1 MSFGKYRTCRE
12 CYGVKTLAHFPGG
25 LRRYRHLI
33 CDECQEQIRNRN
45 LANVNTAGRL
55 CRKCNM
61 IKPLVEFQF
70 YEKETG
76 RRIGTCNSC
85 LYHQRHDREQH
96 RPGVRLPKSM
106 ASVLR
111 RSGSASSTSADASA
125 QRPCKRCGKPFSL
138 SEFPMNHGYR
148 THICKTCQNI
158 NKKLRRK
165 RTRLLNTSSIP
176 LSNNRVSDDAR
187 ASDIAA
193 SPPTRPLTEIGSA
206 DTAPSSGGA
215 FSSMAA
221 SFQSGPTTESI
232 ILPSASFLTSPS
244 SPSSSSITAT
254 FQGTT
259 GSSTSGISS
268 SSSSSSPSSS
278 LAFSSLPSPQSTGL
292 GLASPLNE
300 FIQMPNSSAMSI
312 GSVSFQCTATAS
324 GIISSSPSSSSSCD
338 PSSGCAV
345 GNSESSRYASPSAMI
360 VADDSPSGW
369 LLTYRQLHSSANS
382 LSSSAA
388 SSLASLPSVSIDV
401 ARNHHATV
409 VGSVSAAI
417 NTAIPPPTER
427 QRRSVG
433 MYSFL
438 PLRPIPA
445 SILAAGTIGK
455 KCWICYTLHSILP
468 TQSTVNPKQFLKLDP
483 PRHSVPSASISS
495 SAPTSNSGSAS
506 PSVALALTAAS
517 VMNIDDADRH
527 TDRVADLA
535 MTAHFA
541 ATALTAAED
550 LRHFHLPFDI
560 WLNESIRITRLQHL
574 DSFAS
579 EISPPITQYTAV
591 DEVHARQRGSIVMHR
606 VDIYLNTLKSWL
618 IQANVAVCNYRSG
631 EYKIPMSHDQAAS
644 QQDKIIFASRVTL
657 CPYLSNILGRGTLWV
672 RERAEIMR
680 GLLLALFVHKMDLQ
694 DPSIITGGWKG
705 RTTIAQV
712 MLENE
717 PARSTF
723 FQHLS
728 SAIECTLKRD
738 HFSSADVDTL
748 AWFIDP
754 TSTVLS
760 ASFDSAA
767 PIMTT
772 PASSTNAILP
782 THDTFPSIAAGTSSA
797 SRGLSSSSS
806 VSSSIT
812 AEFNFPIT
820 NRDVNVF
827 SERPT
832 QLNGIQTSS
841 GSSMFSPLLPSSS
854 AVSTTSSSF
863 PSSTSFLPSPPFP
876 FSSFLSS
883 FGSSSI
889 TAGFQGTETGP
900 SSSSSAT
907 SSPSFSYPP
916 FTGSASSGNAGIQMD
931 SSSIYGTVASGY
943 PPLSSSSFSSGPPP
957 RAGVFQHTATSPS
970 FGSIPYSASSSSSMT
985 AGLNSNT
992 RGRSVNLSSCLFS
1005 EQTESAKYYA
1015 DYARSLFQNFEGNR

>member
-1 MSFGKYRTCRE
+1 MVINNSDFCCCCFLLSLLFVSCLEKMSFGKYRTCRE
-12 CYGVKTLAHFPGG
+12 CYGVKTLDHFPGG

-45 LANVNTAGRL
+45 LANANTAGRL

-61 IKPLVEFQF
+61 IKPLVEFQL

-85 LYHQRHDREQH
+85 LYRQRHDREQH
-96 RPGVRLPKSM
+96 RQGVRLPKSM

-111 RSGSASSTSADASA
+111 RSGSASSTSADASG
-125 QRPCKRCGKPFSL
+125 QRPCKRCSKPFSL

-158 NKKLRRK
+158 NKKVRRK
-165 RTRLLNTSSIP
+165 RTRLLNTSSRP
-176 LSNNRVSDDAR
+176 LSNDRVSDDAR

-193 SPPTRPLTEIGSA
+193 SPPTPPLTEIESA

-232 ILPSASFLTSPS
+232 ILSSASFLTSPS

-312 GSVSFQCTATAS
+312 GSASFQCTATAS
-324 GIISSSPSSSSSCD
+324 GIISSSPSSSSSCG
-338 PSSGCAV
+338 PSSGCAA
-345 GNSESSRYASPSAMI
+345 GNSESSQSAYPG
-360 VADDSPSGW
+360 VPV
-369 LLTYRQLHSSANS
+369 H
-382 LSSSAA
+382 
-388 SSLASLPSVSIDV
+388 ASLMILLLDGCSLIDSYIHLQIRCPHPLHPPWPHYLLFQLMLPGITTQLSLEVFLLRSILRFPRPPSVNAVVWACTVHCRFVQYLKAFSQR
-401 ARNHHATV
+401 AQLGEGAGSATLCIQ
-409 VGSVSAAI
+409 SFPL
-417 NTAIPPPTER
+417 NPP
-427 QRRSVG
+427 
-433 MYSFL
+433 
-438 PLRPIPA
+438 
-445 SILAAGTIGK
+445 
-455 KCWICYTLHSILP
+455 
-468 TQSTVNPKQFLKLDP
+468 VNPRQFLKLDP
-483 PRHSVPSASISS
+483 SRHSVPSASISS
-495 SAPTSNSGSAS
+495 SAPASNSGSAS

-560 WLNESIRITRLQHL
+560 WLNESIRITRLQPL

-644 QQDKIIFASRVTL
+644 QQDKIQFASRVTL
-657 CPYLSNILGRGTLWV
+657 CPHLSNILGRGTLWV

-806 VSSSIT
+806 VSSSMT

-827 SERPT
+827 SERLT
-832 QLNGIQTSS
+832 QLNGMQTSS

-876 FSSFLSS
+876 FSSLLSS

-900 SSSSSAT
+900 SSPSSAT
-907 SSPSFSYPP
+907 SSPSFSSPP

-931 SSSIYGTVASGY
+931 SSSIYGSVASGY
-943 PPLSSSSFSSGPPP
+943 PPLSSSSFSSGPHP
-957 RAGVFQHTATSPS
+957 RAAVFQHTATSPS
-970 FGSIPYSASSSSSMT
+970 FGSISFI
-985 AGLNSNT
+985 L
-992 RGRSVNLSSCLFS
+992 RR
-1005 EQTESAKYYA
+1005 
-1015 DYARSLFQNFEGNR
+1015 RRRR